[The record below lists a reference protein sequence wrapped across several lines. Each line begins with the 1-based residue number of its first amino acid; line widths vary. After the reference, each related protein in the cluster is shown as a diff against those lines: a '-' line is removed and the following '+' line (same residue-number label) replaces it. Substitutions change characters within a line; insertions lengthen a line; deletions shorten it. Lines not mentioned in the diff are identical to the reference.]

1 MAGPPPMTMPTRH
14 PRRLRRPRTILVV
27 GVLALGALATA
38 CAPDPGP
45 PPPNPDVCDAPVG
58 STDASVKVMGPC
70 SRLSVDQI
78 VAWFD
83 SVPKASTWSYK
94 ASVPLRDLVT
104 YYVEEGNAEGVRG
117 DIAFAQAIIESG
129 YFSSTIAQTKNNFAG
144 LGAIDTDPLGGA
156 ATFPDARTGVRAQIQ
171 HLRAYADAT
180 ATTCAQP
187 PLHNPCVDPRF
198 NLVSPKGKAPTWNQF
213 GNGKWATDPTYASKI
228 IGQASDPTSD
238 PYKGVYTRMLEKF
251 GLPLA

>member
-58 STDASVKVMGPC
+58 STAASVKVMGPC

-104 YYVEEGNAEGVRG
+104 YYVEEGAKK
-117 DIAFAQAIIESG
+117 I
-129 YFSSTIAQTKNNFAG
+129 TIN
-144 LGAIDTDPLGGA
+144 TDPLGGA

>member
-1 MAGPPPMTMPTRH
+1 MTMPTRH

-27 GVLALGALATA
+27 GVLALGALASA
-38 CAPDPGP
+38 CTPDPAP
-45 PPPNPDVCDAPVG
+45 PPPNPDVCDAP
-58 STDASVKVMGPC
+58 ASSSALAVSVMGPC

-83 SVPKASTWSYK
+83 SVPGKPTYR
-94 ASVPLRDLVT
+94 ASVPIRDIVT

-117 DIAFAQAIIESG
+117 DLAFVQAIIESG
-129 YFSSTIAQTKNNFAG
+129 YFSSTIAQTKNNFSG
-144 LGAIDTDPLGGA
+144 LGAVDTDPLGGA

-180 ATTCAQP
+180 ATSCAQP

-213 GNGKWATDPTYASKI
+213 GNGNWATDPTYAFKI
-228 IGQASDPTSD
+228 VGQTGDV
-238 PYKGVYTRMLEKF
+238 YKGVYTKMLEKY
-251 GLPLA
+251 GLTLS